1 MVGNITNAV
10 NKAGGLGQWA
20 VYFFRCL
27 PILCPI
33 KQKSRLFYCSSKG
46 LLRSM
51 LLKAAELFVSWAQSW
66 SSSESEEVKYEII
79 KTLFPSSSFFL
90 LLLILHQMHFLF
102 GRENKK
108 MFFKE
113 NWTSFSDACPT
124 AYIESDERRRRFW
137 KEWQSV
143 CIIYSTRKRDQI
155 LLGQKLGGRGC
166 GVLQILFLEWVKIL
180 SGYQAHFYSL
190 VIFSIKK
197 AQLTI
202 YYFGILKTRLLM
214 ASFSLIL
221 TFLFIY
227 Q

>member
-51 LLKAAELFVSWAQSW
+51 LLKAAKLFVSWAQSW

-90 LLLILHQMHFLF
+90 LLLILHKMHFLF
-102 GRENKK
+102 GGGK
-108 MFFKE
+108 
-113 NWTSFSDACPT
+113 
-124 AYIESDERRRRFW
+124 
-137 KEWQSV
+137 
-143 CIIYSTRKRDQI
+143 
-155 LLGQKLGGRGC
+155 QKN
-166 GVLQILFLEWVKIL
+166 VLQRKLNFFLRCLPDCLHRVRRTAPSFLEGMTVCLHHLQHSKTWSNFIRPKTWWTWL
-180 SGYQAHFYSL
+180 RRASNF
-190 VIFSIKK
+190 IFRMS
-197 AQLTI
+197 
-202 YYFGILKTRLLM
+202 
-214 ASFSLIL
+214 
-221 TFLFIY
+221 
-227 Q
+227 